1 MLTGAATPPPELR
14 RRLKVPALVGGL
26 GALGLLGCI
35 ACCSLPLLGA
45 LGVGASAAVA
55 FEILEPLSVGLL
67 VLGAAAALV
76 VWLRLRKSAC
86 RTPVGQASSCATDGS
101 CGCGPA
107 EPSARAPV
115 ER

>member
-1 MLTGAATPPPELR
+1 M
-14 RRLKVPALVGGL
+14 

-45 LGVGASAAVA
+45 LGVGAGTAVV

-76 VWLRLRKSAC
+76 VWLRLRKTAC
-86 RTPVGQASSCATDGS
+86 GKPGDQATSCATDGS
-101 CGCGPA
+101 CRCGPV
-107 EPSARAPV
+107 EPAARARV